1 MVTSSTFQARPSSRG
16 KWRGPCAA
24 AAAASSDAKTTTP
37 MPWFCLGPS
46 SHWPLTNP
54 GCCLAQLTMSSRRW
68 RVTTW
73 AREGSID
80 ICTTIVCMAP
90 PDSTVFLLACHA
102 RGARTAGPSQ
112 FLGILGA
119 GSPSVRTL
127 RLEVLAALRRVIGFD
142 AYVWLVTDPETSV
155 GSAPLAD
162 VPCLPELPRLI
173 GLKYLTAV
181 NRWTSMI
188 APVASLR
195 QATGGD
201 LARSLVWRDLLCR
214 YQITDI
220 ASSVYRDRF
229 GCWAFLD
236 LWRMQGA
243 PPFAAAELEFLHIIA
258 GPLATALRHSQAA
271 AFAAA
276 RAGQQ
281 ASAGPV
287 VLLLSPA
294 LDVRTQTPET
304 QRYLRLLVPPDDAGQ
319 APVPAGAY
327 NVGAQLLAREAGVDS
342 KLPLARVHL
351 GNGHWLTLRATRMD
365 SAGPVPER
373 DIAVRSESSA
383 RGALISLFARSWALS
398 SREA

>member
-1 MVTSSTFQARPSSRG
+1 VASTTAWTQAREQILRLCRAG
-16 KWRGPCAA
+16 A
-24 AAAASSDAKTTTP
+24 DA
-37 MPWFCLGPS
+37 
-46 SHWPLTNP
+46 
-54 GCCLAQLTMSSRRW
+54 
-68 RVTTW
+68 
-73 AREGSID
+73 
-80 ICTTIVCMAP
+80 
-90 PDSTVFLLACHA
+90 
-102 RGARTAGPSQ
+102 
-112 FLGILGA
+112 
-119 GSPSVRTL
+119 RTL

-214 YQITDI
+214 YQIGDI

-243 PPFAAAELEFLHIIA
+243 PPFAAAELEFLYSIA

-294 LDVRTQTPET
+294 LDVGTQTTET

-327 NVGAQLLAREAGVDS
+327 NVGAQLLAREAGVDGNP
-342 KLPLARVHL
+342 PLARVHL

-373 DIAVRSESSA
+373 DIAVSIETTAPGGRV
-383 RGALISLFARSWALS
+383 SLFARACGLS
-398 SREA
+398 SREAELLDHVVTGAATRDIARLMFLSEHTVQDHLKSIFAKTATRTRRTLLARVLGT